1 MHVHDSIMACDTLK
15 AEILSTSKYLGIPPT
30 SHPLKWKTNT
40 AKVAIIRYTSTLEL
54 RSIRIVL
61 CHFLYNPPFF
71 CKNTQKKRELLINFR
86 KNNYLCKKK
95 KKSMRYSVITI
106 NYNNR
111 EGLSRTLKSIVNQKS
126 TDYEFIIIDGGST
139 DGSVDIIK
147 EYKKSIT
154 FWTSEKDS
162 GVYHAMNKG
171 VVHAHGDYLIFMNS
185 GDCFHSPNVLSSLYD
200 YKEDIICGKV
210 LKGSDP
216 NPKGHE
222 KGSIS
227 LVDLMRA
234 SLPHQAMFIKRELLV
249 KHPYDEN
256 YKILSDWKFSI
267 ETIIFDNC
275 SFRNI
280 DIIVANYDT
289 TGISTNS
296 NGLLPK
302 ERELILKELFPP
314 RITIDYERLTPVDD
328 ELLDQSLLLTQTVG
342 ARKLVKS
349 FSNFVLKFINK
360 KN

>member
-1 MHVHDSIMACDTLK
+1 
-15 AEILSTSKYLGIPPT
+15 
-30 SHPLKWKTNT
+30 
-40 AKVAIIRYTSTLEL
+40 
-54 RSIRIVL
+54 
-61 CHFLYNPPFF
+61 
-71 CKNTQKKRELLINFR
+71 
-86 KNNYLCKKK
+86 
-95 KKSMRYSVITI
+95 MRFSVITI
-106 NYNNR
+106 NYNNK
-111 EGLSRTLKSIVNQKS
+111 EGLEHTIESVLSQTNK
-126 TDYEFIIIDGGST
+126 DYEYIIIDGGST
-139 DGSVDIIK
+139 DCSMDVIK
-147 EYKKSIT
+147 TYQDHIT
-154 FWTSEKDS
+154 YWLSEKDQ

-171 VVHAHGDYLIFMNS
+171 VAHAHGDYLIFMNS
-185 GDCFHSPNVLSSLYD
+185 GDRFYSPDVLSSLYE
-200 YKEDIICGKV
+200 YQEDIICGKV
-210 LKGSDP
+210 LKGDSSRP
-216 NPKGHE
+216 SGHH
-222 KGSIS
+222 KQIIS

-234 SLPHQAMFIKRELLV
+234 SLPHQAMFIKRELLL
-249 KHPYDEN
+249 KHPYDEK

-342 ARKLVKS
+342 ARKFVKS